1 MSRQLKSVNLYV
13 DDKNQYKSD
22 GLIKLFGLNNLEF
35 VLVETSGSFSN
46 KDKNKLK
53 LDHHKGVYGALAMLK
68 CIVDDYSYAS
78 LKSFS
83 KVKVFFLHGA
93 GKVLVYENG
102 TIYSNFFLFIY
113 FNKHRYRATFLECM
127 LPEWRDL

>member
-1 MSRQLKSVNLYV
+1 MDDCNPDFVQGQPYLESMSRQLKSANLYV

-22 GLIKLFGLNNLEF
+22 GLVKLFGLKNLEF
-35 VLVETSGSFSN
+35 VLLETSGSFIN

-53 LDHHKGVYGALAMLK
+53 LDHHKGVYGALSMLK
-68 CIVDDYSYAS
+68 CIVDDYAYAS

-93 GKVLVYENG
+93 GKVLVYE
-102 TIYSNFFLFIY
+102 TSNIF
-113 FNKHRYRATFLECM
+113 
-127 LPEWRDL
+127 